1 MSWYLWCTW
10 NTGWYTNALTVADC
24 IFHTQTQKFSGSI
37 CFSRTLLS
45 PIKGWSLLPLPL
57 DFMTALMNAVL
68 QKWRGLFYDCLDEHN
83 ATEVKLLASKAMSYG
98 SACYSVSVCLSL
110 YMNNYTHTHT
120 LGASPWSYHSVEI
133 TLRDDIGTERNSQG
147 ASAIGVVPD
156 QVPLGEQRRLW
167 DDLSHSCLTATVTE
181 KTLSQICPVKL
192 DLNF

>member
-24 IFHTQTQKFSGSI
+24 IFHTQTQKFSGPI

-45 PIKGWSLLPLPL
+45 AIKGWRLLPLPL

-68 QKWRGLFYDCLDEHN
+68 QKWRGLFYDCLDERS
-83 ATEVKLLASKAMSYG
+83 AAEVKLLASKAMSYG

-110 YMNNYTHTHT
+110 YMNNYTYTHLGSLT
-120 LGASPWSYHSVEI
+120 LKLPLWRDHINREEQREI
-133 TLRDDIGTERNSQG
+133 AKEPQLLELFQIRCL
-147 ASAIGVVPD
+147 
-156 QVPLGEQRRLW
+156 LGEQRRLW

-181 KTLSQICPVKL
+181 KTLSQICPIKL